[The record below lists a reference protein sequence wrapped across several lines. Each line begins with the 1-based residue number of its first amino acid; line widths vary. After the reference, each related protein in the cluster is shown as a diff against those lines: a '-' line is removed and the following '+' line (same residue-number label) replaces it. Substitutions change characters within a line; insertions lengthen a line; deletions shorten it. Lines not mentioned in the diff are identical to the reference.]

1 MFSRRLSKSN
11 SSPLWP
17 CGSHSSKVP
26 SLPPP
31 KLNPPLRSAPLLP
44 LEHLSLVSARRGFTC
59 SKLPPMAGA
68 SLTPSRTGAQSSH
81 RKRKVPAAAAAAP
94 AREDEAAEEEDMEEL
109 EREVDRLGRRL
120 LQHRREDAA
129 RLLNAAASRLTALR
143 PRLLGMRA
151 SGVLGFSICSSPC
164 WCSYNLGVISIVGLG
179 VYRIYE
185 QC

>member
-1 MFSRRLSKSN
+1 
-11 SSPLWP
+11 
-17 CGSHSSKVP
+17 
-26 SLPPP
+26 
-31 KLNPPLRSAPLLP
+31 
-44 LEHLSLVSARRGFTC
+44 
-59 SKLPPMAGA
+59 MAGA

-143 PRLLGMRA
+143 PRLLVSDADNIMYIAEVTTA
-151 SGVLGFSICSSPC
+151 SQHIAGTPVAKVDQEKKEKLRIVKAKSEANIGAMPMVLKRIGESIAKIEKLEHLNVNIHP
-164 WCSYNLGVISIVGLG
+164 VFKTK
-179 VYRIYE
+179 R
-185 QC
+185 